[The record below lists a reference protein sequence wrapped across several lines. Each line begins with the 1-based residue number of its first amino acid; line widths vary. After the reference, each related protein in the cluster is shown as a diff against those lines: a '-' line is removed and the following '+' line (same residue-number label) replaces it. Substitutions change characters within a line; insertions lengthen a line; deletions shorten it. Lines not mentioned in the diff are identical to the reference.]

1 MEGGDFTG
9 KKLDLSSKSDM
20 KRFAKELEK
29 AAVQEVEKQIRR
41 KGIEVECPNCHA
53 KVTVKHDEAC
63 PSCGTLIRFD
73 SH

>member
-1 MEGGDFTG
+1 MG

-29 AAVQEVEKQIRR
+29 AAVKEAEKQIRR
-41 KGIEVECPNCHA
+41 NGIEVECPNCHA
-53 KVTVKHDEAC
+53 KVTVKPDDPC

-73 SH
+73 VH